1 MGIMKDSMHE
11 DEANLE
17 SAKQIAVEVGL
28 LEYCED
34 HGYYT
39 DPLNNNFEEAYGLV
53 DERFGDD
60 AEKMKEFIKLAVE
73 DTGEECPG
81 CVSRNR
87 D

>member
-1 MGIMKDSMHE
+1 LV
-11 DEANLE
+11 ALE

-39 DPLNNNFEEAYGLV
+39 DPLNNNFEEAYELV
-53 DERFGDD
+53 EKRFGDD
-60 AEKMKEFIKLAVE
+60 AVKMKEFIRLAVE

-81 CVSRNR
+81 CVSRDR